1 MTIIGNRTTSVY
13 FVWARNANGNYS
25 FLRSKKKKKAPNKNA
40 CEIHASFEIS
50 ISSPLPSQTSIRIR
64 ETGFYSL

>member
-25 FLRSKKKKKAPNKNA
+25 FLRSKKKKNRATNYYSARTIAHFLGN
-40 CEIHASFEIS
+40 
-50 ISSPLPSQTSIRIR
+50 SSTPRGKMEKKPIWRVK
-64 ETGFYSL
+64 F